1 MIKTYIMLEKLYTTN
16 YKRKKEILYYF
27 NPSVQK

>member
-1 MIKTYIMLEKLYTTN
+1 MIKTYIVLEKLYTTN
-16 YKRKKEILYYF
+16 NERKKEILYYF